1 MSESI
6 GVRELRQHASRWLDR
21 VQGGES
27 FTITDRGTPIARLLP
42 LSEGAPDW
50 QREWVEHGRMEPGN
64 RGEPFNWTE
73 QPAFA
78 LPDGI
83 SSSQQLLGEVR
94 GDRL

>member
-21 VQGGES
+21 VQDGES
-27 FTITDRGTPIARLLP
+27 FTITDRGKPIARLLP

-50 QREWVEHGRMEPGN
+50 QREWVEHGRMEPGS
-64 RGEPFNWTE
+64 RTEPFAWGE
-73 QPAFA
+73 LPSFA
-78 LPDGI
+78 LPAGI
-83 SSSQQLLGEVR
+83 DSAQQLLDEVR